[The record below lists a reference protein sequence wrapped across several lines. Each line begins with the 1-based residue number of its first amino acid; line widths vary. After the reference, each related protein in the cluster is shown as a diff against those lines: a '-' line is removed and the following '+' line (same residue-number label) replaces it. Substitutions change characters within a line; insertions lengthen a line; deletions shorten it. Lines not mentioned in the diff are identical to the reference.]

1 MPFEGGFMANKN
13 KRKYRGQSQA
23 AGEPLPFSSEN
34 YIIFG
39 AGIFLIIL
47 GYLALSKGPWD
58 SFWSLTL
65 APILLVIGYC
75 VAIPLAILY
84 RKKKKES
91 GQEG

>member
-1 MPFEGGFMANKN
+1 VDKIKKKYYGKN
-13 KRKYRGQSQA
+13 KR
-23 AGEPLPFSSEN
+23 AGEALPFSSEN

-39 AGIFLIIL
+39 IGIFLIII

-75 VAIPLAILY
+75 VVIPLAILY
-84 RKKKKES
+84 RKKKQENNQA
-91 GQEG
+91 GQV

>member
-1 MPFEGGFMANKN
+1 MDKI
-13 KRKYRGQSQA
+13 KKKYRGRNQGASDM
-23 AGEPLPFSSEN
+23 LPFSSEN

-39 AGIFLIIL
+39 IGIFLIII

-84 RKKKKES
+84 RKKK
-91 GQEG
+91 QENNKAE

>member
-1 MPFEGGFMANKN
+1 VDKV
-13 KRKYRGQSQA
+13 KKKYRGKA
-23 AGEPLPFSSEN
+23 KDAGEPLPFSSEN

-39 AGIFLIIL
+39 IGILLIIA
-47 GYLALSKGPWD
+47 GYIALSQGPWN

-84 RKKKKES
+84 RKKKQETN
-91 GQEG
+91 QEG